1 MLAIIVGMSA
11 FPQEKTY
18 KIGDYYRDED
28 TGVFGYVFEVS
39 DDGQH
44 GKIYGS
50 PKTGGYLISLT
61 YDDMVKA
68 GIPGKKSVDGEILPS
83 QMTAELIWAD
93 ATSDTD
99 GQANTKKIL
108 RKLKEVQSKYG
119 FSSLSE
125 ISPVYFA
132 LDNKR
137 KAYWRDFGRDFGWY
151 IPAIDEL
158 KSLYAAM
165 AQDDFLELMKAHYFK
180 WMAEQSWPDEIIE
193 KGWKNVRISP
203 AALIWSSTQLNPAKY
218 GDDNCLVMNMADG
231 QTLCYPTDT
240 FEFWAIFIHKF

>member
-11 FPQEKTY
+11 YSQEQTY
-18 KIGDYYRDED
+18 KIGDYYRDD
-28 TGVFGYVFEVS
+28 NLGVYGFVFEVS

-44 GKIYGS
+44 GKIYGD

-61 YDDMVKA
+61 YDEMVKA
-68 GIPGKKSVDGEILPS
+68 GIPGKRSVDGEILPGE
-83 QMTAELIWAD
+83 MTAELIWAD
-93 ATSDTD
+93 ATSETD

-125 ISPVYFA
+125 ISPVYFD
-132 LDNKR
+132 LEGKR
-137 KAYWRDFGRDFGWY
+137 RLWRDWFWY

-165 AQDDFLELMKAHYFK
+165 AQDDFLELMKADYFK
-180 WMAEQSWPDEIIE
+180 RMAELGYDETTIE
-193 KGWKNVRISP
+193 KGWENVRIPP

-218 GDDNCLVMNMADG
+218 GDDNCLVLNMADG

-240 FEFWAIFIHKF
+240 FEFWAIFIHEF